1 MHADTGRTVAAC
13 IFFADLSMTEFF
25 CKNGVDRQRDTVLKV
40 DTDNTMK
47 RNSRIYEA
55 FRELP
60 VGVRQQW
67 NRFELASE

>member
-1 MHADTGRTVAAC
+1 
-13 IFFADLSMTEFF
+13 
-25 CKNGVDRQRDTVLKV
+25 
-40 DTDNTMK
+40 MK